1 MKIFY
6 WFIFV
11 VSLLS
16 FSTVIQSQI
25 VADGWEV
32 SAQIPVG
39 DSLWGGW
46 DVIVDLDLDNDG
58 QKEFIISR
66 DPSISG
72 FLSDRAAGQLVEYY
86 EVVGDNLFELRWSF
100 QAPIRNDAGNV
111 YTSIAVGDLDG
122 DNLKELWFGTPL
134 DLADDPPSPKGLYV
148 FEFDG
153 TNFPTMPSE
162 RWNFKRPD
170 NHRFTNSGLAIGDV
184 DNDGEEEIV
193 IQSRGD
199 DGPPGGGAGRTVMV
213 VNSGGIDIGIG
224 LGAFSIEFENSLN
237 HIGGVVYDPRIVD
250 FDKDGKNE
258 IWVFTW
264 DFFSLA
270 IYEAQAANSYDLQV
284 DMDQIYNPEDFGHRR
299 GMRFYDADG
308 DGNLEFYTAGI
319 QPDNGPRSEVFYIGS
334 ASDVANFVPSDVL
347 ILGGKDEPCD
357 GSAVGDLDGDNL
369 MDFLYVGRAPGIDE
383 GTRVYRIEYNGSG
396 PLSDST
402 SYTWSVFY
410 ESDNQFAD
418 LRNLAIDDLDGDSK
432 TEVLITRANALA
444 AEDPYLIVLES
455 TTTAIDETEPSII
468 SQNYALYQNYPN
480 PFNAVTNIEFETRI
494 AGEVQIS
501 VFNVAG
507 EKVTD
512 LMNQYLNS
520 GKYKV
525 EFDGSNFTSGIYF
538 YTLQMKGF
546 RATRMMSLVK

>member
-525 EFDGSNFTSGIYF
+525 EFGGSNFTSGIYF